1 MPTDDVYMPTDDP
14 GNTFSS
20 ADQLPPVEP
29 PNPGFIVQLFVIP
42 ALIVLIMFLVGAG
55 IKLLVEHDTNP
66 RAYVELLRRNSA
78 ARFQAAHD
86 LADVLRNPSN
96 EKLKNDADL
105 AGDLAGIL
113 NGEIDA
119 AGMDENPIKLRTYL
133 CHALGEFH
141 VPDVLPVLV
150 KAART
155 ERDPREAPVR
165 FAALKSLAVWLSN
178 ASAGEAS
185 GHAQLMPAL
194 LAASRDE
201 RPLLRS
207 TAAFA
212 LGAADTPEAISRLQR
227 MLGDGSPDVR
237 YNAATM
243 LARQGDDRSLGVLGE
258 MLDPR
263 QTQALAAEEEA
274 DGRQYKRD
282 LILVNGLRAAKGLA
296 EKNDQANLAPL
307 VKAVEQLT
315 APELPRAIRVQAEEV
330 LIELKQRRSTRHAD
344 ESGSDRDAQGRLQHG
359 AGDGDELPGQQ
370 H

>member
-1 MPTDDVYMPTDDP
+1 MQSDEA

-29 PNPGFIVQLFVIP
+29 PSAGFIVQLFVIP

-66 RAYVELLRRNSA
+66 RTYVEQIRRNSA

-96 EKLKNDADL
+96 EKLKSDAAL

-113 NGEIDA
+113 DQEIDGA
-119 AGMDENPIKLRTYL
+119 SMDEEPIKLRTYL
-133 CHALGEFH
+133 CHALGEFR
-141 VPDVLPVLV
+141 VPGVLGVLV

-165 FAALKSLAVWLSN
+165 FAALKSLAVWLS
-178 ASAGEAS
+178 SAPPEQAGADS
-185 GHAQLMPAL
+185 QLLPSLM
-194 LAASRDE
+194 AASRDE

-212 LGAADTPEAISRLQR
+212 LGAADLPEASRRLQR
-227 MLGDGSPDVR
+227 MLADGSPDVR

-243 LARQGDDRSLGVLGE
+243 LARHGDEHALGVLSE
-258 MLDPR
+258 MLDR
-263 QTQALAAEEEA
+263 TQTQALAAEEDPEA
-274 DGRQYKRD
+274 RQYKRD
-282 LILVNGLRAAKGLA
+282 LILVNGLRAAHDLA
-296 EKNDQANLAPL
+296 EKNRRAELAPL
-307 VKAVEQLT
+307 AEAVEKLT
-315 APELPRAIRVQAEEV
+315 APELPRGIRVQAKEV
-330 LIELKQRRSTRHAD
+330 LIELNQRRS
-344 ESGSDRDAQGRLQHG
+344 
-359 AGDGDELPGQQ
+359 
-370 H
+370 